1 MCGIVGIINSNSLKN
16 EAIDILKKLEYRG
29 YDSAGISLFEKNR
42 IKTIK
47 SVGKIS
53 ELEKKSKN
61 LLDKN
66 FTGIIGHTRWAT
78 HGIVNRNNAHPFSD
92 ENLTLVCNGII
103 ENYMEIQ
110 KRYVDIPNN
119 IQSDVEVSFYFL
131 SYLLNKYKSPD
142 EAIKTF
148 LKIIK
153 GNYAFV
159 IYIKKNNSFYLLKNG
174 SPISISHKDKSFYAC
189 SDSSILSFYH
199 NRIYHLKDGDILKID
214 NDVVK
219 RLNNNNKIIFEEN
232 SVSQNPYDKGKFQHY
247 MLKEIYEQPK
257 VLKETQQ
264 RYNSEFFLDFANKF
278 QKLFDVNKLILVGCG
293 TAYHACMIGEYYFN
307 KFTNLDVSSELASEL
322 RYKNINT
329 KQKTLYI
336 FVSQS
341 GETMDTL
348 MALKYIKKYN
358 KTSVI
363 ITNSLQS
370 SMVREADVTIP
381 TYALKEVGVASTK
394 AFTCQ
399 VLSLANLSLEVA
411 KMNKTISNSDYK
423 KNLKI
428 LNTLPDKLKKLIKDF
443 SPTAKYLAKKMS
455 LVNSCYFLGR
465 NISYP
470 IALEGSL
477 KLKEI
482 SYMHSEGF
490 PGGEMKHGPIALIDK
505 NTMTVCIAPNNE
517 LYEKSLS
524 NAQEIIA
531 RNGKIIILSSA
542 KRTKKGNTEM
552 SVPSLPKENFIDTPF
567 IYSIPLQL
575 ISYYFA
581 LNEGTDIDQPR
592 NLAKSVT
599 VE

>member
-1 MCGIVGIINSNSLKN
+1 MCGIVGILKSNSLKN

-42 IKTIK
+42 IRTIK
-47 SVGKIS
+47 SIGKIS
-53 ELEKKSKN
+53 ELEKKSKKFS
-61 LLDKN
+61 DKN

-103 ENYMEIQ
+103 ENYLKIQ
-110 KRYVDIPNN
+110 NRYIDIPSH
-119 IQSDVEVSFYFL
+119 IQSDTEVSFYFL
-131 SYLLNKYKSPD
+131 SYLLNKYKNPD

-148 LKIIK
+148 LKTIK

-159 IYIKKNNSFYLLKNG
+159 IFIKKNNSFYLLKNG
-174 SPISISHKDKSFYAC
+174 SPISLSHKNKSFYVC
-189 SDSSILSFYH
+189 SDSSILSDYH
-199 NRIYHLKDGDILKID
+199 HKIYHLKDGDILKINND
-214 NDVVK
+214 NIK
-219 RLNNNNKIIFEEN
+219 KLNNNSKISFEDN

-247 MLKEIYEQPK
+247 MLKEIHEQPK
-257 VLKETQQ
+257 VLKDTQLI
-264 RYNSEFFLDFANKF
+264 YGSEFFIDFKAKF
-278 QKLFDVNKLILVGCG
+278 ENLFNVDKLVLVGCG

-322 RYKNINT
+322 RYKNISNNN
-329 KQKTLYI
+329 KTLYI
-336 FVSQS
+336 FISQS

-348 MALKYIKKYN
+348 MALKYIKKY
-358 KTSVI
+358 KHRSVI

-381 TYALKEVGVASTK
+381 TYAQKEVGVASTK

-399 VLSLANLSLEVA
+399 ILSLANLSLEVG
-411 KMNKTISNSDYK
+411 KMNKVISHIDYK
-423 KNLKI
+423 KNIKI
-428 LNTLPDKLKKLIKDF
+428 LNLLPVKLKNLIKDF
-443 SPTAKYLAKKMS
+443 TPIAKYLAKKIS
-455 LVNSCYFLGR
+455 LVNSCYFIGR

-505 NTMTVCIAPNNE
+505 DTMTVCINPNNE

-524 NAQEIIA
+524 NAQEISA
-531 RNGKIIILSSA
+531 RNGKTIILTSA
-542 KRTKKGNTEM
+542 KRTKKAGTEM
-552 SVPSLPKENFIDTPF
+552 KVPNLPKENFIDTPF

>member
-1 MCGIVGIINSNSLKN
+1 MCGIVGILKSNSLKN

-42 IKTIK
+42 IRTIK
-47 SVGKIS
+47 SIGKIS
-53 ELEKKSKN
+53 ELEKKSKKFS
-61 LLDKN
+61 DKN

-103 ENYMEIQ
+103 ENYLKIQ
-110 KRYVDIPNN
+110 NRYIDIPSH
-119 IQSDVEVSFYFL
+119 IQSDTEVSFYFL
-131 SYLLNKYKSPD
+131 SYLLNKYKNPD

-148 LKIIK
+148 LKTIK

-159 IYIKKNNSFYLLKNG
+159 IFIKKNNSFYLLKNG
-174 SPISISHKDKSFYAC
+174 SPISLSHKNKSFYVC
-189 SDSSILSFYH
+189 SDSSILSNYH
-199 NRIYHLKDGDILKID
+199 NKIYHLKDGDIVKINND
-214 NDVVK
+214 NIK
-219 RLNNNNKIIFEEN
+219 KLNNNSKISFEDN

-247 MLKEIYEQPK
+247 MLKEIHEQPK
-257 VLKETQQ
+257 VLKDTQLI
-264 RYNSEFFLDFANKF
+264 YGSEFFIDFKAKF
-278 QKLFDVNKLILVGCG
+278 ENLFNVDKLVLVGCG

-322 RYKNINT
+322 RYKNISNNN
-329 KQKTLYI
+329 KTLYI
-336 FVSQS
+336 FISQS

-348 MALKYIKKYN
+348 MALKYIKKY
-358 KTSVI
+358 KHRSVI

-381 TYALKEVGVASTK
+381 TYAQKEVGVASTK

-399 VLSLANLSLEVA
+399 ILSLANLSLEVG
-411 KMNKTISNSDYK
+411 KMNKVISHLDYK
-423 KNLKI
+423 KNIII
-428 LNTLPDKLKKLIKDF
+428 LNLLPVKLKNLIKDF
-443 SPTAKYLAKKMS
+443 TPIAKYLAKKIS
-455 LVNSCYFLGR
+455 LVNSCYFIGR

-505 NTMTVCIAPNNE
+505 DTMTVCINPNNE

-524 NAQEIIA
+524 NAQEISA
-531 RNGKIIILSSA
+531 RNGKTIILTSA
-542 KRTKKGNTEM
+542 KRTKKAGTEM
-552 SVPSLPKENFIDTPF
+552 KVPNLPKENFIDTPF

>member
-1 MCGIVGIINSNSLKN
+1 MCGIVGILKSNSLKN

-42 IKTIK
+42 IRTIK
-47 SVGKIS
+47 SIGKIS
-53 ELEKKSKN
+53 ELEKKSKKFS
-61 LLDKN
+61 DKN

-103 ENYMEIQ
+103 ENYLKIQ
-110 KRYVDIPNN
+110 NRYIDIPSH
-119 IQSDVEVSFYFL
+119 IKSDTEVSFYFL
-131 SYLLNKYKSPD
+131 SYLLNKYKNPD

-148 LKIIK
+148 LKTIK

-159 IYIKKNNSFYLLKNG
+159 IFIKKNNSFYLLKNG
-174 SPISISHKDKSFYAC
+174 SPISLSHKNKSFYVC
-189 SDSSILSFYH
+189 SDSSILSNYH
-199 NRIYHLKDGDILKID
+199 NKIYHLKDGDIVKINND
-214 NDVVK
+214 NIK
-219 RLNNNNKIIFEEN
+219 KLNNNSKISFEDN

-247 MLKEIYEQPK
+247 MLKEIHEQPK
-257 VLKETQQ
+257 VLKDTQLI
-264 RYNSEFFLDFANKF
+264 YGSEFFIDFKAKF
-278 QKLFDVNKLILVGCG
+278 ENLFNVDKLVLVGCG

-307 KFTNLDVSSELASEL
+307 KFTNLNVSSELASEL
-322 RYKNINT
+322 RYKNISNNN
-329 KQKTLYI
+329 KTLYI
-336 FVSQS
+336 FISQS

-348 MALKYIKKYN
+348 MALKYIKKY
-358 KTSVI
+358 KHRSVI

-381 TYALKEVGVASTK
+381 TYAQKEVGVASTK

-399 VLSLANLSLEVA
+399 ILSLANLSLEVG
-411 KMNKTISNSDYK
+411 KMNKVISHLDYK
-423 KNLKI
+423 KNIKI
-428 LNTLPDKLKKLIKDF
+428 LNLLPVKLKNLIKDF
-443 SPTAKYLAKKMS
+443 TPIAKYLAKKIS
-455 LVNSCYFLGR
+455 LVNSCYFIGR

-505 NTMTVCIAPNNE
+505 DTMTVCINPNNE

-524 NAQEIIA
+524 NAQEISA
-531 RNGKIIILSSA
+531 RNGKTIILTSA
-542 KRTKKGNTEM
+542 KRTKKAGTEM
-552 SVPSLPKENFIDTPF
+552 KVPNLPKENFIDTPF

>member
-1 MCGIVGIINSNSLKN
+1 MCGIVGILKSNSLKN

-42 IKTIK
+42 IRTIK
-47 SVGKIS
+47 SIGKIS
-53 ELEKKSKN
+53 ELEKKSKRFS
-61 LLDKN
+61 DKN

-103 ENYMEIQ
+103 ENYLKIQ
-110 KRYVDIPNN
+110 NRYIDIPSH
-119 IQSDVEVSFYFL
+119 IQSDTEVSFYFL
-131 SYLLNKYKSPD
+131 SYLLNKYKNPD
-142 EAIKTF
+142 EAIKIF
-148 LKIIK
+148 LKTIK

-159 IYIKKNNSFYLLKNG
+159 IFIKKNDSFYLLKNG
-174 SPISISHKDKSFYAC
+174 SPISLSHKNKSFYVC
-189 SDSSILSFYH
+189 SDSSILSNYH
-199 NRIYHLKDGDILKID
+199 NKIYHLKDGDIVKINND
-214 NDVVK
+214 NVK
-219 RLNNNNKIIFEEN
+219 KLNNNSKISFEDN
-232 SVSQNPYDKGKFQHY
+232 LVSQNPYDKGKFQHY
-247 MLKEIYEQPK
+247 MLKEIHEQPK
-257 VLKETQQ
+257 VLKDTQLI
-264 RYNSEFFLDFANKF
+264 YSSEFFIDFKAKF
-278 QKLFDVNKLILVGCG
+278 QKLFNVDKLVLVGCG

-307 KFTNLDVSSELASEL
+307 KFSNLDVSSELASEL
-322 RYKNINT
+322 RYKNISNNN
-329 KQKTLYI
+329 KTLYI
-336 FVSQS
+336 FISQS

-358 KTSVI
+358 HSSVI

-381 TYALKEVGVASTK
+381 TYAQKEVGVASTK

-399 VLSLANLSLEVA
+399 VLSLANLSLEVG
-411 KMNKTISNSDYK
+411 KMNKVISHIDYK
-423 KNLKI
+423 KNMKI
-428 LNTLPDKLKKLIKDF
+428 LNLLPTKLKKLIKDF
-443 SPTAKYLAKKMS
+443 TPIAKYLAKKIS
-455 LVNSCYFLGR
+455 LVNSCYFIGR

-482 SYMHSEGF
+482 SYLHSEGF

-505 NTMTVCIAPNNE
+505 DTMTVCINPNNE

-524 NAQEIIA
+524 NAQEISA
-531 RNGKIIILSSA
+531 RNGKIIILTSA
-542 KRTKKGNTEM
+542 KRTKRGATEM
-552 SVPSLPKENFIDTPF
+552 KVPSLPKENFIDTPF

>member
-1 MCGIVGIINSNSLKN
+1 MCGIVGILKSNSLKN

-42 IKTIK
+42 IRTIK
-47 SVGKIS
+47 SIGKIS
-53 ELEKKSKN
+53 ELEKKSKKFS
-61 LLDKN
+61 DKN

-103 ENYMEIQ
+103 ENYLKIQ
-110 KRYVDIPNN
+110 NRYIDIPSH
-119 IQSDVEVSFYFL
+119 IQSDTEVSFYFL
-131 SYLLNKYKSPD
+131 SYLLNKYKNPD

-148 LKIIK
+148 LKTIK

-159 IYIKKNNSFYLLKNG
+159 IFIKKNNSFYLLKNG
-174 SPISISHKDKSFYAC
+174 SPISLSHKNKSFYVC
-189 SDSSILSFYH
+189 SDSSILSNYH
-199 NRIYHLKDGDILKID
+199 NKIYHLKDGDIIKIKND
-214 NDVVK
+214 NIK
-219 RLNNNNKIIFEEN
+219 KLNNNSKISFEDN

-247 MLKEIYEQPK
+247 MLKEIHEQPK
-257 VLKETQQ
+257 VLKDTQLI
-264 RYNSEFFLDFANKF
+264 YGSEFFIDFKAKF
-278 QKLFDVNKLILVGCG
+278 ENLFNVDKLVLVGCG

-322 RYKNINT
+322 RYKNISNNN
-329 KQKTLYI
+329 KTLYI
-336 FVSQS
+336 FISQS

-348 MALKYIKKYN
+348 MALKYIKKY
-358 KTSVI
+358 KHRSVI

-381 TYALKEVGVASTK
+381 TYAQKEVGVASTK

-399 VLSLANLSLEVA
+399 ILSLANLSLEVG
-411 KMNKTISNSDYK
+411 KMNKVISHIDYK
-423 KNLKI
+423 KNIKI
-428 LNTLPDKLKKLIKDF
+428 LNLLPVKLKNLIKDF
-443 SPTAKYLAKKMS
+443 TPIAKYLAKKIS
-455 LVNSCYFLGR
+455 LVNSCYFIGR

-505 NTMTVCIAPNNE
+505 DTMTVCINPNNE

-524 NAQEIIA
+524 NAQEISA
-531 RNGKIIILSSA
+531 RNGKTIILTSA
-542 KRTKKGNTEM
+542 KRTKKAGTEM
-552 SVPSLPKENFIDTPF
+552 KVPNLPKENFIDTPF

>member
-1 MCGIVGIINSNSLKN
+1 MCGIVGILKSNSLKN

-42 IKTIK
+42 IRTIK
-47 SVGKIS
+47 SIGKIS
-53 ELEKKSKN
+53 ELEKKSKKFS
-61 LLDKN
+61 DKN

-103 ENYMEIQ
+103 ENYLKIQ
-110 KRYVDIPNN
+110 NRYIYIPSH
-119 IQSDVEVSFYFL
+119 IQSDTEVSFYFL
-131 SYLLNKYKSPD
+131 SYLLNKYKNPD

-148 LKIIK
+148 LKTIK

-159 IYIKKNNSFYLLKNG
+159 IFIKKNNSFYLLKNG
-174 SPISISHKDKSFYAC
+174 SPISLSHKNKSFYVC
-189 SDSSILSFYH
+189 SDSSILSNYH
-199 NRIYHLKDGDILKID
+199 NKIYHLKDGDIVKINND
-214 NDVVK
+214 NIK
-219 RLNNNNKIIFEEN
+219 KLNNNSKISFEDN

-247 MLKEIYEQPK
+247 MLKEIHEQPK
-257 VLKETQQ
+257 VLKDTQLI
-264 RYNSEFFLDFANKF
+264 YGSEFFIDFKAKF
-278 QKLFDVNKLILVGCG
+278 ENLFNVDKLVLVGCG

-322 RYKNINT
+322 RYKNISNNN
-329 KQKTLYI
+329 KTLYI
-336 FVSQS
+336 FISQS

-348 MALKYIKKYN
+348 MALKYIKKY
-358 KTSVI
+358 KHRSVI

-381 TYALKEVGVASTK
+381 TYAQKEVGVASTK

-399 VLSLANLSLEVA
+399 ILSLANLSLEVG
-411 KMNKTISNSDYK
+411 KMNKVISHIDYK
-423 KNLKI
+423 KNIKI
-428 LNTLPDKLKKLIKDF
+428 LNLLPVKLKNLIKDF
-443 SPTAKYLAKKMS
+443 TPIAKYLAKKIS
-455 LVNSCYFLGR
+455 LVNSCYFIGR

-505 NTMTVCIAPNNE
+505 DTMTVCINPNNE

-524 NAQEIIA
+524 NAQEISA
-531 RNGKIIILSSA
+531 RNGKTIILTSA
-542 KRTKKGNTEM
+542 KRTKKAGTEM
-552 SVPSLPKENFIDTPF
+552 KVPNLPKENFIDTPF

>member
-1 MCGIVGIINSNSLKN
+1 MCGIVGILKSNSLKN

-42 IKTIK
+42 IRTIK
-47 SVGKIS
+47 SIGKIS
-53 ELEKKSKN
+53 ELEKKSKKFS
-61 LLDKN
+61 DKN

-103 ENYMEIQ
+103 ENYLKIQ
-110 KRYVDIPNN
+110 NRYIDIPSH
-119 IQSDVEVSFYFL
+119 IQSDTEVSFYFL
-131 SYLLNKYKSPD
+131 SYLLNKYKNPD

-148 LKIIK
+148 LKTIK

-159 IYIKKNNSFYLLKNG
+159 IFIKKNNSFYLMKNG
-174 SPISISHKDKSFYAC
+174 SPISLSHKNKSFYVC
-189 SDSSILSFYH
+189 SDSSILSNYH
-199 NRIYHLKDGDILKID
+199 NKIYHLKDGDIVKINND
-214 NDVVK
+214 NIK
-219 RLNNNNKIIFEEN
+219 KLNNNSKISFEDN

-247 MLKEIYEQPK
+247 MLKEIHEQPI
-257 VLKETQQ
+257 VLKDTQLI
-264 RYNSEFFLDFANKF
+264 YGSEFFIDFKAKF
-278 QKLFDVNKLILVGCG
+278 ENLFNVDKLVLVGCG

-322 RYKNINT
+322 RYKNISNNN
-329 KQKTLYI
+329 KTLYI
-336 FVSQS
+336 FISQS

-348 MALKYIKKYN
+348 MALKYIKKY
-358 KTSVI
+358 KHRSVI

-381 TYALKEVGVASTK
+381 TYAQKEVGVASTK

-399 VLSLANLSLEVA
+399 ILSLANLSLEVG
-411 KMNKTISNSDYK
+411 KMNKVISHIDYK
-423 KNLKI
+423 KNIKI
-428 LNTLPDKLKKLIKDF
+428 LNLLPVKLKNLIKDF
-443 SPTAKYLAKKMS
+443 TPIAKYLAKKIS
-455 LVNSCYFLGR
+455 LVNSCYFIGR

-505 NTMTVCIAPNNE
+505 DTMTVCINPNNE

-524 NAQEIIA
+524 NAQEISA
-531 RNGKIIILSSA
+531 RNGKTIILTSA
-542 KRTKKGNTEM
+542 KRTKKAGTEM
-552 SVPSLPKENFIDTPF
+552 KVPNLPKENFIDTPF

>member
-1 MCGIVGIINSNSLKN
+1 MCGIVGILKSNSLKN

-42 IKTIK
+42 IRTIK
-47 SVGKIS
+47 SIGKIS
-53 ELEKKSKN
+53 ELEKKSKKFS
-61 LLDKN
+61 DKN

-103 ENYMEIQ
+103 ENYLKIQ
-110 KRYVDIPNN
+110 NRYIDIPSH
-119 IQSDVEVSFYFL
+119 IKSDTEVSFYFL
-131 SYLLNKYKSPD
+131 SYLLNKYKNPD

-148 LKIIK
+148 LKTIK

-159 IYIKKNNSFYLLKNG
+159 IFIKKNNSFYLLKNG
-174 SPISISHKDKSFYAC
+174 SPISLSHKNKSFYVC
-189 SDSSILSFYH
+189 SDSSILSNYH
-199 NRIYHLKDGDILKID
+199 NKIYHLKDGDILKINND
-214 NDVVK
+214 NIK
-219 RLNNNNKIIFEEN
+219 KLNNNSKISFEDN

-247 MLKEIYEQPK
+247 MLKEIHEQPK
-257 VLKETQQ
+257 VLKDTQLI
-264 RYNSEFFLDFANKF
+264 YGSEFFIDFKAKF
-278 QKLFDVNKLILVGCG
+278 ENLFNVDKLVLVGCG

-322 RYKNINT
+322 RYKNISNNN
-329 KQKTLYI
+329 KTLYI
-336 FVSQS
+336 FISQS

-348 MALKYIKKYN
+348 MALKYIKKY
-358 KTSVI
+358 KHRSVI

-381 TYALKEVGVASTK
+381 TYAQKEVGVASTK

-399 VLSLANLSLEVA
+399 ILSLANLSLEVG
-411 KMNKTISNSDYK
+411 KMNKVISHIDYK
-423 KNLKI
+423 KNIKI
-428 LNTLPDKLKKLIKDF
+428 LNLLPVKLKNLIKDF
-443 SPTAKYLAKKMS
+443 TPIAKYLAKKIS
-455 LVNSCYFLGR
+455 LVNSCYFIGR

-505 NTMTVCIAPNNE
+505 DTMTVCINPNNE

-524 NAQEIIA
+524 NAQEISA
-531 RNGKIIILSSA
+531 RNGKTIILTSA
-542 KRTKKGNTEM
+542 KRTKKAGTEM
-552 SVPSLPKENFIDTPF
+552 KVPNLPKENFIDTPF

>member
-1 MCGIVGIINSNSLKN
+1 MCGIVGILKSNSLKN

-42 IKTIK
+42 IRTIK
-47 SVGKIS
+47 SIGKIS
-53 ELEKKSKN
+53 ELEKKSKKFS
-61 LLDKN
+61 DKN

-103 ENYMEIQ
+103 ENYLKIQ
-110 KRYVDIPNN
+110 NRYIDIPSH
-119 IQSDVEVSFYFL
+119 IQSDTEVSFYFL
-131 SYLLNKYKSPD
+131 SYLLNKYKNPD

-148 LKIIK
+148 LKTIK

-159 IYIKKNNSFYLLKNG
+159 IFIKKNNSFYLLKNG
-174 SPISISHKDKSFYAC
+174 SPISLSHKNKSFYVC
-189 SDSSILSFYH
+189 SDSSILSNYH
-199 NRIYHLKDGDILKID
+199 NKIYHLKDGDIVKINND
-214 NDVVK
+214 NIK
-219 RLNNNNKIIFEEN
+219 KLNNNSKISFEDN

-247 MLKEIYEQPK
+247 MLKEIHEQPK
-257 VLKETQQ
+257 VLKDTQLI
-264 RYNSEFFLDFANKF
+264 YGSEFFIDFKAKF
-278 QKLFDVNKLILVGCG
+278 ENLFNVDKLVLVGCG

-322 RYKNINT
+322 RYKNISNNN
-329 KQKTLYI
+329 KTLYI
-336 FVSQS
+336 FISQS

-348 MALKYIKKYN
+348 MALKYIKKY
-358 KTSVI
+358 KHRSVI

-381 TYALKEVGVASTK
+381 TYAQKEVGVASTK

-399 VLSLANLSLEVA
+399 ILSLANLSLEVG
-411 KMNKTISNSDYK
+411 KMNKVISHIDYK
-423 KNLKI
+423 KNIKI
-428 LNTLPDKLKKLIKDF
+428 LNLLPVKLKNLIKDF
-443 SPTAKYLAKKMS
+443 TPIAKYLAKKIS
-455 LVNSCYFLGR
+455 LVNSCYFIGR

-505 NTMTVCIAPNNE
+505 DTMTVCINPNNE

-524 NAQEIIA
+524 SAQEISA
-531 RNGKIIILSSA
+531 RNGKTIILTSA
-542 KRTKKGNTEM
+542 KRTKKAGTEM
-552 SVPSLPKENFIDTPF
+552 KVPNLPKENFIDTPF

>member
-1 MCGIVGIINSNSLKN
+1 MCGIVGILKSNSLKN

-42 IKTIK
+42 IRTIK
-47 SVGKIS
+47 SIGKIS
-53 ELEKKSKN
+53 ELEKKSKKFS
-61 LLDKN
+61 DKN

-78 HGIVNRNNAHPFSD
+78 HGIVNRNNAHPFSN

-103 ENYMEIQ
+103 ENYLKIQ
-110 KRYVDIPNN
+110 NRYIDIPSH
-119 IQSDVEVSFYFL
+119 IQSDTEVSFYFL
-131 SYLLNKYKSPD
+131 SYLLNKYKNPD

-148 LKIIK
+148 LKTIK

-159 IYIKKNNSFYLLKNG
+159 IFIKKNNSFYLLKNG
-174 SPISISHKDKSFYAC
+174 SPISLSHKNKSFYVC
-189 SDSSILSFYH
+189 SDSSILSNYH
-199 NRIYHLKDGDILKID
+199 NKIYHLKDGDIVKINND
-214 NDVVK
+214 NIK
-219 RLNNNNKIIFEEN
+219 KLNNNSKISFEDN

-247 MLKEIYEQPK
+247 MLKEIHEQPK
-257 VLKETQQ
+257 VLKDTQLI
-264 RYNSEFFLDFANKF
+264 YGSEFFIDFKDKF
-278 QKLFDVNKLILVGCG
+278 ENLFNVDKLVLVGCG

-322 RYKNINT
+322 RYKNISNNN
-329 KQKTLYI
+329 KTLYI
-336 FVSQS
+336 FISQS

-348 MALKYIKKYN
+348 MALKYIKKY
-358 KTSVI
+358 KHRSVI

-381 TYALKEVGVASTK
+381 TYAQKEVGVASTK

-399 VLSLANLSLEVA
+399 ILSLANLSLEVG
-411 KMNKTISNSDYK
+411 KMNKVISHIDYK
-423 KNLKI
+423 KNIKI
-428 LNTLPDKLKKLIKDF
+428 LNLLPVKLKNLIKDF
-443 SPTAKYLAKKMS
+443 TPIAKYLAKKIS
-455 LVNSCYFLGR
+455 LVNSCYFIGR

-505 NTMTVCIAPNNE
+505 DTMTVCINPNNE

-524 NAQEIIA
+524 NAQEISA
-531 RNGKIIILSSA
+531 RNGKTIILTSA
-542 KRTKKGNTEM
+542 KRTKKAGTEM
-552 SVPSLPKENFIDTPF
+552 KVPNLPKENFIDTPF

>member
-1 MCGIVGIINSNSLKN
+1 MCGIVGILKSNSLKN

-42 IKTIK
+42 IRTIK
-47 SVGKIS
+47 SIGKIS
-53 ELEKKSKN
+53 ELEKKSKKFS
-61 LLDKN
+61 DKN

-103 ENYMEIQ
+103 ENYLKIQ
-110 KRYVDIPNN
+110 NRYIDIPSH
-119 IQSDVEVSFYFL
+119 IQSDTEVSFYFL
-131 SYLLNKYKSPD
+131 SYLLNKYKNPD

-148 LKIIK
+148 LKTIK

-159 IYIKKNNSFYLLKNG
+159 IFIKKNNSFYLLKNG
-174 SPISISHKDKSFYAC
+174 SPISLSHKNKSFYVC
-189 SDSSILSFYH
+189 SDSSILSNYH
-199 NRIYHLKDGDILKID
+199 NKIYHLKDGDIVKINND
-214 NDVVK
+214 NIK
-219 RLNNNNKIIFEEN
+219 KLNNNSKISFEDN

-247 MLKEIYEQPK
+247 MLKEIHEQPK
-257 VLKETQQ
+257 VLKDTQLI
-264 RYNSEFFLDFANKF
+264 YGSEFFIDFKAKF
-278 QKLFDVNKLILVGCG
+278 ENLFNVDKLVLVGCG

-322 RYKNINT
+322 RYKNISNNN
-329 KQKTLYI
+329 KTLYI
-336 FVSQS
+336 FISQS

-348 MALKYIKKYN
+348 MALKYIKKY
-358 KTSVI
+358 KHRSVI

-381 TYALKEVGVASTK
+381 TYAQKEVGVASTK

-399 VLSLANLSLEVA
+399 ILSLANLSLEVG
-411 KMNKTISNSDYK
+411 KMNKVISHLDYK
-423 KNLKI
+423 KNIKI
-428 LNTLPDKLKKLIKDF
+428 LNLLPVKLKNLIKDF
-443 SPTAKYLAKKMS
+443 TPIAKYLAKKIS
-455 LVNSCYFLGR
+455 LVNSCYFIGR

-505 NTMTVCIAPNNE
+505 DTMTVCINPNNE

-524 NAQEIIA
+524 NAQEISA
-531 RNGKIIILSSA
+531 RNGKTIILTSA
-542 KRTKKGNTEM
+542 KRTKKAGTEM
-552 SVPSLPKENFIDTPF
+552 KVPNLPKENFIDTPF

>member
-1 MCGIVGIINSNSLKN
+1 MCGIVGILKSNSLKN

-42 IKTIK
+42 IRTIK
-47 SVGKIS
+47 SIGKIS
-53 ELEKKSKN
+53 ELEKKSKRFS
-61 LLDKN
+61 DKN

-103 ENYMEIQ
+103 ENYLKIQ
-110 KRYVDIPNN
+110 NRYIDIPSH
-119 IQSDVEVSFYFL
+119 IQSDTEVSFYFL
-131 SYLLNKYKSPD
+131 SYLLNKYKNPD

-148 LKIIK
+148 LKTIK

-159 IYIKKNNSFYLLKNG
+159 IFIKKNDSFYLLKNG
-174 SPISISHKDKSFYAC
+174 SPISLSHKNKSFYVC
-189 SDSSILSFYH
+189 SDSSILSNYH
-199 NRIYHLKDGDILKID
+199 NKIYHLKDGDIVKI
-214 NDVVK
+214 NNSNVK
-219 RLNNNNKIIFEEN
+219 KLNNNSKISFEDN

-247 MLKEIYEQPK
+247 MLKEIHEQPK
-257 VLKETQQ
+257 VLKDTQLI
-264 RYNSEFFLDFANKF
+264 YSSEFFIDFKAKF
-278 QKLFDVNKLILVGCG
+278 QKLFNVDKLVLVGCG

-307 KFTNLDVSSELASEL
+307 KFSNLDVSSELASEL
-322 RYKNINT
+322 RYKNISNNN
-329 KQKTLYI
+329 KTLYI
-336 FVSQS
+336 FISQS

-358 KTSVI
+358 HSSVI

-381 TYALKEVGVASTK
+381 TYAQKEVGVASTK

-399 VLSLANLSLEVA
+399 VLSLANLSLEVG
-411 KMNKTISNSDYK
+411 KMNKVISHMDYK
-423 KNLKI
+423 KNMKI
-428 LNTLPDKLKKLIKDF
+428 LNLIPTKLKKLIKDF
-443 SPTAKYLAKKMS
+443 TPIAKYLAKKIS
-455 LVNSCYFLGR
+455 SVNSCYFIGR

-482 SYMHSEGF
+482 SYLHSEGF

-505 NTMTVCIAPNNE
+505 DTMTVCINPNNE

-524 NAQEIIA
+524 NAQEISA
-531 RNGKIIILSSA
+531 RNGKIIILTSVN
-542 KRTKKGNTEM
+542 RTKKGGTEM
-552 SVPSLPKENFIDTPF
+552 KVPSLPKENFIDTPF

>member
-1 MCGIVGIINSNSLKN
+1 MCGIVGILKSNSLKN

-42 IKTIK
+42 IRTIK
-47 SVGKIS
+47 SIGKIS
-53 ELEKKSKN
+53 ELEKKSKKFS
-61 LLDKN
+61 DKN

-103 ENYMEIQ
+103 ENYLKIQ
-110 KRYVDIPNN
+110 NRYIDIPSH
-119 IQSDVEVSFYFL
+119 IQSDTEVSFYFL
-131 SYLLNKYKSPD
+131 SYLLNKYKNPD

-148 LKIIK
+148 LKTIK

-159 IYIKKNNSFYLLKNG
+159 IFIKKNNSFYLLKNG
-174 SPISISHKDKSFYAC
+174 SPISLSHKNKSFYVC
-189 SDSSILSFYH
+189 SDSSILSNYH
-199 NRIYHLKDGDILKID
+199 NKIYHLKDGDIVKINND
-214 NDVVK
+214 NIK
-219 RLNNNNKIIFEEN
+219 KLNNNSKISFEDN

-247 MLKEIYEQPK
+247 MLKEIHEQPK
-257 VLKETQQ
+257 VLKDTQLI
-264 RYNSEFFLDFANKF
+264 YGSEFFIDFKAKF
-278 QKLFDVNKLILVGCG
+278 ENLFNVDKLVLVGCG

-322 RYKNINT
+322 RYKNISNNN
-329 KQKTLYI
+329 KTLYI
-336 FVSQS
+336 FISQS

-348 MALKYIKKYN
+348 MALKHIKKY
-358 KTSVI
+358 KYRSVI

-381 TYALKEVGVASTK
+381 TYAQKEVGVASTK

-399 VLSLANLSLEVA
+399 ILSLANLSLEVG
-411 KMNKTISNSDYK
+411 KMNKVISHIDYK
-423 KNLKI
+423 KNIKT
-428 LNTLPDKLKKLIKDF
+428 LNLLPVKLKNLIKDF
-443 SPTAKYLAKKMS
+443 TPIAKYLAKKIS
-455 LVNSCYFLGR
+455 LVNSCYFIGR

-505 NTMTVCIAPNNE
+505 DTMTVCINPNNE

-524 NAQEIIA
+524 NAQEISA
-531 RNGKIIILSSA
+531 RNGKTIILTSA
-542 KRTKKGNTEM
+542 KRTKKAGTEM
-552 SVPSLPKENFIDTPF
+552 KVPNLPKENFIDTPF

-592 NLAKSVT
+592 NLEKSVT

>member
-1 MCGIVGIINSNSLKN
+1 MCGIVGILKSNSLKN

-42 IKTIK
+42 IRTIK
-47 SVGKIS
+47 SIGKIS
-53 ELEKKSKN
+53 ELEKKSKRFS
-61 LLDKN
+61 DKN

-103 ENYMEIQ
+103 ENYLKIQ
-110 KRYVDIPNN
+110 NRYIDIPSH
-119 IQSDVEVSFYFL
+119 IQSDTEVSFYFL
-131 SYLLNKYKSPD
+131 SYLLNKYKNPD

-148 LKIIK
+148 LKTIK

-159 IYIKKNNSFYLLKNG
+159 IFIKKNDSFYLLKNG
-174 SPISISHKDKSFYAC
+174 SPISLSHKNKSFYVC
-189 SDSSILSFYH
+189 SDSSILSNYH
-199 NRIYHLKDGDILKID
+199 NKIYHLKDGDIVKI
-214 NDVVK
+214 NNSNVK
-219 RLNNNNKIIFEEN
+219 KLNNNSKISFEDN

-247 MLKEIYEQPK
+247 MLKEIHEQPK
-257 VLKETQQ
+257 VLKDTQLI
-264 RYNSEFFLDFANKF
+264 YGSEFFIDFKAKF
-278 QKLFDVNKLILVGCG
+278 QKLFTVDKLVLVGCG

-307 KFTNLDVSSELASEL
+307 KFSNLDVSSELASEL
-322 RYKNINT
+322 RYKNISSN
-329 KQKTLYI
+329 KKTLYI
-336 FVSQS
+336 FISQS

-358 KTSVI
+358 HSSVI

-381 TYALKEVGVASTK
+381 TYAQKEVGVASTK

-399 VLSLANLSLEVA
+399 VLSLANLSLEVG
-411 KMNKTISNSDYK
+411 KMNKVISHIDYK
-423 KNLKI
+423 KNMKI
-428 LNTLPDKLKKLIKDF
+428 LNLLPTKLKKLIKDF
-443 SPTAKYLAKKMS
+443 TPIAKYLAKKIS

-482 SYMHSEGF
+482 SYLHSEGF

-505 NTMTVCIAPNNE
+505 DTMTVCINPNNE

-524 NAQEIIA
+524 NAQEISA
-531 RNGKIIILSSA
+531 RNGKIIILTSA
-542 KRTKKGNTEM
+542 KRTKRGATEM
-552 SVPSLPKENFIDTPF
+552 KVPSLPKENFIDTPF

>member
-1 MCGIVGIINSNSLKN
+1 MCGIVGIIKSNSLKSD
-16 EAIDILKKLEYRG
+16 AIDILKKLEYRG
-29 YDSAGISLFEKNR
+29 YDSAGISLFEKKR

-47 SVGKIS
+47 SIGKIS
-53 ELEKKSKN
+53 ELEKKSRN
-61 LLDKN
+61 ISDKN
-66 FTGIIGHTRWAT
+66 FSGIIGHTRWAT
-78 HGIVNRNNAHPFSD
+78 HGVVNRNNAHPFAD

-103 ENYMEIQ
+103 ENYLKIQ

-119 IQSDVEVSFYFL
+119 IQSDTEVSFYFL
-131 SYLLNKYKSPD
+131 SYLLSKYKNPD

-148 LKIIK
+148 LKTIK

-159 IYIKKNNSFYLLKNG
+159 IFIKKNDSFYLFKNG
-174 SPISISHKDKSFYAC
+174 SPISLSNKDKSFYIC
-189 SDSSILSFYH
+189 SDSSILSSYQ
-199 NRIYHLKDGDILKID
+199 NKIYHLKDGEVLKI
-214 NDVVK
+214 NNNLVK
-219 RLNNNNKIIFEEN
+219 RLNNNSKITFEEN
-232 SVSQNPYDKGKFQHY
+232 SVYQNPHNKGKFQHY
-247 MLKEIYEQPK
+247 MLKEIHEQPK
-257 VLKETQQ
+257 VLKDTQQ
-264 RYNSEFFLDFANKF
+264 KYKSEFFFDFETKF
-278 QKLFDVNKLILVGCG
+278 KKLFDVNKLVLVGCG

-307 KFTNLDVSSELASEL
+307 RFTNLDVSSELASEL
-322 RYKNINT
+322 RYKNINN

-348 MALKYIKKYN
+348 MALKYIKQN
-358 KTSVI
+358 NQRSVI

-370 SMVREADVTIP
+370 NMVREADVTIP
-381 TYALKEVGVASTK
+381 TYALKEIGVASTK

-399 VLSLANLSLEVA
+399 VLSLANLSLEVG
-411 KMNKTISNSDYK
+411 KMNNFLSNVEYK
-423 KNLKI
+423 KNMKI
-428 LNTLPDKLKKLIKDF
+428 LNLLPIKLKNLIKDF
-443 SPTAKYLAKKMS
+443 SPIAKYLAKKIS

-505 NTMTVCIAPNNE
+505 NTMTVCLAPNND

-524 NAQEIIA
+524 NAQEITA
-531 RNGKIIILSSA
+531 RNGRIIILSSV
-542 KRTKKGNTEM
+542 KRNKKGVTEIA
-552 SVPSLPKENFIDTPF
+552 VPSLPKENFIDTPF

>member
-1 MCGIVGIINSNSLKN
+1 MCGIVGILKSNSLKN

-42 IKTIK
+42 IRTIK
-47 SVGKIS
+47 SIGKIS
-53 ELEKKSKN
+53 ELEKKSKKFS
-61 LLDKN
+61 DKN

-103 ENYMEIQ
+103 ENYLKIQ
-110 KRYVDIPNN
+110 NRYIDIPSH
-119 IQSDVEVSFYFL
+119 IQSDTEVSFYFL
-131 SYLLNKYKSPD
+131 SYLLNKYKNPD

-148 LKIIK
+148 LKTIK

-159 IYIKKNNSFYLLKNG
+159 IFIKKNNSFYLLKNG
-174 SPISISHKDKSFYAC
+174 SPISLSHKNKSFYVC
-189 SDSSILSFYH
+189 SDSSILSNYH
-199 NRIYHLKDGDILKID
+199 NKIYHLKDGDIVKINND
-214 NDVVK
+214 NIK
-219 RLNNNNKIIFEEN
+219 KLNNNSKISFEDN

-247 MLKEIYEQPK
+247 MLKEIHEQPK
-257 VLKETQQ
+257 VLKDTQLI
-264 RYNSEFFLDFANKF
+264 YGSEFFIDFKAKF
-278 QKLFDVNKLILVGCG
+278 ENLFNVDKLVLVGCG

-322 RYKNINT
+322 RYKNISNNN
-329 KQKTLYI
+329 KTLYI
-336 FVSQS
+336 FISQS

-348 MALKYIKKYN
+348 MALKYIKKY
-358 KTSVI
+358 KHRSVI

-381 TYALKEVGVASTK
+381 TYAQKEVGVASTK

-399 VLSLANLSLEVA
+399 ILSLANLSLEVG
-411 KMNKTISNSDYK
+411 KMNKVISYIDYK
-423 KNLKI
+423 KNIKI
-428 LNTLPDKLKKLIKDF
+428 LNLLPVKLKNLIKDF
-443 SPTAKYLAKKMS
+443 TPIAKYLAKKIS
-455 LVNSCYFLGR
+455 LVNSCYFIGR

-505 NTMTVCIAPNNE
+505 DTMTVCINPNNE

-524 NAQEIIA
+524 NAQEISA
-531 RNGKIIILSSA
+531 RNGKTIILTSA
-542 KRTKKGNTEM
+542 KRTKKAGTEM
-552 SVPSLPKENFIDTPF
+552 KVPNLPKENFIDTPF

>member
-1 MCGIVGIINSNSLKN
+1 MCGIVGILKSNSLKK

-42 IKTIK
+42 IRTIK
-47 SVGKIS
+47 SIGKIS
-53 ELEKKSKN
+53 ELEKKSKKFS
-61 LLDKN
+61 DKN

-78 HGIVNRNNAHPFSD
+78 HGIVNKNNAHPFSD

-103 ENYMEIQ
+103 ENYLKIQ
-110 KRYVDIPNN
+110 NRYIDIPSH
-119 IQSDVEVSFYFL
+119 IQSDTEVSFYFL
-131 SYLLNKYKSPD
+131 SYLLNKYNNPD
-142 EAIKTF
+142 AAIKTF
-148 LKIIK
+148 LKTIK

-159 IYIKKNNSFYLLKNG
+159 IFIKKNNSFYLLKNG
-174 SPISISHKDKSFYAC
+174 SPISLSHKNKSFYVC
-189 SDSSILSFYH
+189 SDSSILSNYH
-199 NRIYHLKDGDILKID
+199 DKIYHLKDRDIIKIN
-214 NDVVK
+214 NDTAK
-219 RLNNNNKIIFEEN
+219 KLNNNSKISFEDN
-232 SVSQNPYDKGKFQHY
+232 SISQNPYDKGKFQHY

-257 VLKETQQ
+257 VLKDTQQ
-264 RYNSEFFLDFANKF
+264 IYSSEFFIDFKAKF
-278 QKLFDVNKLILVGCG
+278 QKLFDVDKLVLVGCG

-322 RYKNINT
+322 RYKNISNNN
-329 KQKTLYI
+329 KTLYI
-336 FVSQS
+336 FISQS

-348 MALKYIKKYN
+348 MALKYIKKY
-358 KTSVI
+358 KYSSVI

-381 TYALKEVGVASTK
+381 TYAQKEVGVASTK

-399 VLSLANLSLEVA
+399 VLSLANLSLEVGR
-411 KMNKTISNSDYK
+411 MNKVISHLAYK
-423 KNLKI
+423 KNIKI
-428 LNTLPDKLKKLIKDF
+428 LNLLPIKLKNLIRDF
-443 SPTAKYLAKKMS
+443 TPIAKYLAKKIS
-455 LVNSCYFLGR
+455 LVNSCYFVGR

-505 NTMTVCIAPNNE
+505 DTLTVCINPNNE

-524 NAQEIIA
+524 NAQEISA
-531 RNGKIIILSSA
+531 RNGKVIILTSA
-542 KRTKKGNTEM
+542 KRIKIGITEIK
-552 SVPSLPKENFIDTPF
+552 VPCLPKENFIDTPF

>member
-1 MCGIVGIINSNSLKN
+1 MCGIVGILKSNSLKN

-42 IKTIK
+42 IRTIK
-47 SVGKIS
+47 SIGKIS
-53 ELEKKSKN
+53 ELEKKSKKFS
-61 LLDKN
+61 DKN

-103 ENYMEIQ
+103 ENYLKIQ
-110 KRYVDIPNN
+110 NRYIDIPSH
-119 IQSDVEVSFYFL
+119 IQSDTEVSFYFL
-131 SYLLNKYKSPD
+131 SYLLNKYKNPD

-148 LKIIK
+148 LKTIK

-159 IYIKKNNSFYLLKNG
+159 IFIKKNNSFYLLKNG
-174 SPISISHKDKSFYAC
+174 SPISLSHKNKSFYVC
-189 SDSSILSFYH
+189 SDSSILSNYH
-199 NRIYHLKDGDILKID
+199 HKIYHLKDGDIVKINND
-214 NDVVK
+214 NIK
-219 RLNNNNKIIFEEN
+219 KLNNNSKISFEDN

-247 MLKEIYEQPK
+247 MLKEIHEQPK
-257 VLKETQQ
+257 VLKDTQLI
-264 RYNSEFFLDFANKF
+264 YGSEFFIDFKA
-278 QKLFDVNKLILVGCG
+278 KLENLFNVDKLVLVGCG

-322 RYKNINT
+322 RYKNISNNN
-329 KQKTLYI
+329 KTLYI
-336 FVSQS
+336 FISQS

-348 MALKYIKKYN
+348 MALKYIKKY
-358 KTSVI
+358 KHRSVI

-381 TYALKEVGVASTK
+381 TYAQKEVGVASTK

-399 VLSLANLSLEVA
+399 ILSLANLSLEVG
-411 KMNKTISNSDYK
+411 KMNKVISHIDYK
-423 KNLKI
+423 KNIKI
-428 LNTLPDKLKKLIKDF
+428 LNLLPVKLKNLIKDF
-443 SPTAKYLAKKMS
+443 TPIAKYLAKKIS
-455 LVNSCYFLGR
+455 LVNSCYFIGR

-505 NTMTVCIAPNNE
+505 DTMTVCINPNNE

-524 NAQEIIA
+524 NAQEISA
-531 RNGKIIILSSA
+531 RNGKTIILTSA
-542 KRTKKGNTEM
+542 KRTKKAGTEM
-552 SVPSLPKENFIDTPF
+552 KVPNLPKENFIDTPF

>member
-1 MCGIVGIINSNSLKN
+1 MCGIVGILKSNSLKK

-42 IKTIK
+42 IRTIK
-47 SVGKIS
+47 SIGKIS
-53 ELEKKSKN
+53 ELEKKSKKFS
-61 LLDKN
+61 DKN

-78 HGIVNRNNAHPFSD
+78 HGIVNKNNAHPFSD

-103 ENYMEIQ
+103 ENYLKIQ
-110 KRYVDIPNN
+110 NRYIDIPSH
-119 IQSDVEVSFYFL
+119 IQSDTEVSFYFL
-131 SYLLNKYKSPD
+131 SYLLNKYNNPD

-148 LKIIK
+148 LKTIK

-159 IYIKKNNSFYLLKNG
+159 IFIKKNNSFYLLKNG
-174 SPISISHKDKSFYAC
+174 SPISLSHKNKSFYVC
-189 SDSSILSFYH
+189 SDSSILSNYH
-199 NRIYHLKDGDILKID
+199 DKIYHLKDRDIIKIN
-214 NDVVK
+214 NDTAK
-219 RLNNNNKIIFEEN
+219 KLNNNSKISFEDN
-232 SVSQNPYDKGKFQHY
+232 SISQNPYDKGKFQHY

-257 VLKETQQ
+257 VLKDTQQ
-264 RYNSEFFLDFANKF
+264 TYSSEFFIDFKLKF
-278 QKLFDVNKLILVGCG
+278 QKLFDVDKLVLVGCG

-322 RYKNINT
+322 RYKNISNNN
-329 KQKTLYI
+329 KTLYI
-336 FVSQS
+336 FISQS

-348 MALKYIKKYN
+348 MALKYIKKY
-358 KTSVI
+358 KYSSVI

-381 TYALKEVGVASTK
+381 TYAQKEVGVASTK

-399 VLSLANLSLEVA
+399 VLSLANLSLEVGR
-411 KMNKTISNSDYK
+411 MNKVISHIAYK
-423 KNLKI
+423 KNIKI
-428 LNTLPDKLKKLIKDF
+428 LNLLPIKLKNLIRDF
-443 SPTAKYLAKKMS
+443 TPIAKYLAKKIS
-455 LVNSCYFLGR
+455 LVNSCYFVGR

-505 NTMTVCIAPNNE
+505 DTLTVCINPNNE

-524 NAQEIIA
+524 NAQEISA
-531 RNGKIIILSSA
+531 RNGKVIILTSA
-542 KRTKKGNTEM
+542 KRIKKGITEM
-552 SVPSLPKENFIDTPF
+552 KVPCLPKENFIDTPF

>member
-1 MCGIVGIINSNSLKN
+1 MCGIVGILKSNSLKN

-42 IKTIK
+42 IRTIK
-47 SVGKIS
+47 SIGKIS
-53 ELEKKSKN
+53 ELEKKSKKFS
-61 LLDKN
+61 DKN

-92 ENLTLVCNGII
+92 ANLTLVCNGII
-103 ENYMEIQ
+103 ENYLKIQ
-110 KRYVDIPNN
+110 NRYVDIPSH
-119 IQSDVEVSFYFL
+119 IQSDTEVSFYFL
-131 SYLLNKYKSPD
+131 SYLLNKYKNPD
-142 EAIKTF
+142 QAIKTF
-148 LKIIK
+148 LKTIK

-159 IYIKKNNSFYLLKNG
+159 IFIKKNNSFYLLKNG
-174 SPISISHKDKSFYAC
+174 SPISLSHKNKSFYVC
-189 SDSSILSFYH
+189 SDSSILSNYH
-199 NRIYHLKDGDILKID
+199 HKIYHLKDGDIVKINND
-214 NDVVK
+214 NIK
-219 RLNNNNKIIFEEN
+219 KLNNNSKISFEDN

-247 MLKEIYEQPK
+247 MLKEIHEQPK
-257 VLKETQQ
+257 VLKDTQLI
-264 RYNSEFFLDFANKF
+264 YGSEFFIDFKAKF
-278 QKLFDVNKLILVGCG
+278 ENLFNVDKLVLVGCG

-322 RYKNINT
+322 RYKNISNNN
-329 KQKTLYI
+329 KTLYI
-336 FVSQS
+336 FISQS

-348 MALKYIKKYN
+348 MALKYIKKY
-358 KTSVI
+358 KHRSVI

-381 TYALKEVGVASTK
+381 TYAQKEVGVASTK

-399 VLSLANLSLEVA
+399 ILSLANLSLEVG
-411 KMNKTISNSDYK
+411 KMNKVISHIDYK
-423 KNLKI
+423 KNIKI
-428 LNTLPDKLKKLIKDF
+428 LNLLPVKLKNLIKDF
-443 SPTAKYLAKKMS
+443 TPIAKYLAKKIS
-455 LVNSCYFLGR
+455 LVNSCYFIGR

-505 NTMTVCIAPNNE
+505 DTMTVCINPNNE

-524 NAQEIIA
+524 NAQEISA
-531 RNGKIIILSSA
+531 RNGKTIILTSA
-542 KRTKKGNTEM
+542 KRTKKAGTEM
-552 SVPSLPKENFIDTPF
+552 KVPNLPKENFIDTPF

>member
-1 MCGIVGIINSNSLKN
+1 MCGIVGILKSNSLKN

-42 IKTIK
+42 IRTIK
-47 SVGKIS
+47 SIGKIS
-53 ELEKKSKN
+53 ELEKKSKKFS
-61 LLDKN
+61 DKN

-103 ENYMEIQ
+103 ENYLKIQ
-110 KRYVDIPNN
+110 NRYIDIPSH
-119 IQSDVEVSFYFL
+119 IQSDTEVSFYFL
-131 SYLLNKYKSPD
+131 SYLLNKYKNPD

-148 LKIIK
+148 LKNIK

-159 IYIKKNNSFYLLKNG
+159 IFIKKNNSFYLLKNG
-174 SPISISHKDKSFYAC
+174 SPISLSHKNKSFYVC
-189 SDSSILSFYH
+189 SDSSILSNYH
-199 NRIYHLKDGDILKID
+199 NKIYHLKDGDIVKINND
-214 NDVVK
+214 NIK
-219 RLNNNNKIIFEEN
+219 KLNNNSKISFEDN

-247 MLKEIYEQPK
+247 MLKEIHEQPK
-257 VLKETQQ
+257 VLKDTQLI
-264 RYNSEFFLDFANKF
+264 YGSEFFIDFKAKF
-278 QKLFDVNKLILVGCG
+278 ENLFNVDKLVLVGCG

-322 RYKNINT
+322 RYKNISNNN
-329 KQKTLYI
+329 KTLYI
-336 FVSQS
+336 FISQS

-348 MALKYIKKYN
+348 MALKYIKKY
-358 KTSVI
+358 KHRSVI

-381 TYALKEVGVASTK
+381 TYAQKEVGVASTK

-399 VLSLANLSLEVA
+399 ILSLANLSLEVG
-411 KMNKTISNSDYK
+411 KMNKVISHIDYK
-423 KNLKI
+423 KNIKI
-428 LNTLPDKLKKLIKDF
+428 LNLLPVKLKNLIKDF
-443 SPTAKYLAKKMS
+443 TPIAKYLAKKIS
-455 LVNSCYFLGR
+455 LVNSCYFIGR

-505 NTMTVCIAPNNE
+505 DTMTVCINPNNE

-524 NAQEIIA
+524 NAQEISA
-531 RNGKIIILSSA
+531 RNGKTIILTSA
-542 KRTKKGNTEM
+542 KRTKKAGTEM
-552 SVPSLPKENFIDTPF
+552 KVPNLPKENFIDTPF

>member
-1 MCGIVGIINSNSLKN
+1 MCGIVGILKSNSLKN

-42 IKTIK
+42 IRTIK
-47 SVGKIS
+47 SIGKIS
-53 ELEKKSKN
+53 ELEKKSKRFS
-61 LLDKN
+61 DKN

-103 ENYMEIQ
+103 ENYLKIQ
-110 KRYVDIPNN
+110 NRYIDIPSH
-119 IQSDVEVSFYFL
+119 IQSDTEVSFYFL
-131 SYLLNKYKSPD
+131 SYLLNKYKNPD

-148 LKIIK
+148 LKTIK

-159 IYIKKNNSFYLLKNG
+159 IFIKKNNSFYLLKNG
-174 SPISISHKDKSFYAC
+174 SPISLSHKNKSFYVC
-189 SDSSILSFYH
+189 SDSSILSNYH
-199 NRIYHLKDGDILKID
+199 NKIYHLKDGDIVKINND
-214 NDVVK
+214 NVK
-219 RLNNNNKIIFEEN
+219 KLNNNSKISFEDN

-247 MLKEIYEQPK
+247 MLKEIHEQPK
-257 VLKETQQ
+257 VLKDTQLI
-264 RYNSEFFLDFANKF
+264 YGSEFFVDFKAKF
-278 QKLFDVNKLILVGCG
+278 ENLFNVDKLVLVGCG

-322 RYKNINT
+322 RYKNISNNN
-329 KQKTLYI
+329 KTLYI
-336 FVSQS
+336 FISQS

-348 MALKYIKKYN
+348 MALKYIKKY
-358 KTSVI
+358 KHRSVI

-381 TYALKEVGVASTK
+381 TYAQKEVGVASTK

-399 VLSLANLSLEVA
+399 ILSLANLSLEVG
-411 KMNKTISNSDYK
+411 KMNKVISHIDYK
-423 KNLKI
+423 KNIKI
-428 LNTLPDKLKKLIKDF
+428 LNLLPVKLKNLIKDF
-443 SPTAKYLAKKMS
+443 TPIAKYLAKKIS
-455 LVNSCYFLGR
+455 LVNSCYFIGR

-505 NTMTVCIAPNNE
+505 DTMTVCINPNNE

-524 NAQEIIA
+524 NAQEISA
-531 RNGKIIILSSA
+531 RNGKTIILTSA
-542 KRTKKGNTEM
+542 KRTKKVGTEM
-552 SVPSLPKENFIDTPF
+552 KVPNLPKENFIDTPF

>member
-1 MCGIVGIINSNSLKN
+1 MCGIVGILKSNSLKN

-42 IKTIK
+42 IRTIK
-47 SVGKIS
+47 SIGKIS
-53 ELEKKSKN
+53 ELEKKSKKFS
-61 LLDKN
+61 DKN

-103 ENYMEIQ
+103 ENYLKIQ
-110 KRYVDIPNN
+110 NRYIDIPSH
-119 IQSDVEVSFYFL
+119 IQSDTEVSFYFL
-131 SYLLNKYKSPD
+131 SYLLNKYKNPD

-148 LKIIK
+148 LKTIK

-159 IYIKKNNSFYLLKNG
+159 IFIKKNNSFYLLKNG
-174 SPISISHKDKSFYAC
+174 SPISLSHKNKSFYVC
-189 SDSSILSFYH
+189 SDSSILSNYH
-199 NRIYHLKDGDILKID
+199 NKIYHLKDGDIVKINND
-214 NDVVK
+214 NIK
-219 RLNNNNKIIFEEN
+219 KLNNNSKISFEDN
-232 SVSQNPYDKGKFQHY
+232 LVSQNPYDKGKFQHY
-247 MLKEIYEQPK
+247 MLKEIHEQPK
-257 VLKETQQ
+257 VLKDTQLI
-264 RYNSEFFLDFANKF
+264 YGSEFFIDFKAKF
-278 QKLFDVNKLILVGCG
+278 ENLFNVDKLVLVGCG

-322 RYKNINT
+322 RYKNISNNN
-329 KQKTLYI
+329 KTLYI
-336 FVSQS
+336 FISQS

-348 MALKYIKKYN
+348 MALKHIKKY
-358 KTSVI
+358 KYRSVI

-381 TYALKEVGVASTK
+381 TYAQKEVGVASTK

-399 VLSLANLSLEVA
+399 ILSLANLSLEVG
-411 KMNKTISNSDYK
+411 KMNKVISYIDYK
-423 KNLKI
+423 KNIKI
-428 LNTLPDKLKKLIKDF
+428 LNLLPVKLKNLIKDF
-443 SPTAKYLAKKMS
+443 TPIAKYLAKKIS
-455 LVNSCYFLGR
+455 LVNSCYFIGR

-505 NTMTVCIAPNNE
+505 DTMTVCINPNNE

-524 NAQEIIA
+524 NAQEISA
-531 RNGKIIILSSA
+531 RNGKTIILTSA
-542 KRTKKGNTEM
+542 KRTKKAGTEM
-552 SVPSLPKENFIDTPF
+552 KVPNLPKENFIDTPF